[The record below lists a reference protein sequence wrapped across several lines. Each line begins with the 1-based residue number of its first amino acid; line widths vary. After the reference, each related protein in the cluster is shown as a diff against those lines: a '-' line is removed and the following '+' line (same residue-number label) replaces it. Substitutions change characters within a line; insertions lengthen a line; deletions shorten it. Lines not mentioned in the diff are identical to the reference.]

1 MVQKAAFH
9 RDSDESVGEGVLSL
23 TNTLRGFAEAIKT
36 NHTNLRALLSSHS
49 ELPKEGDL
57 IAEISKQ
64 KDNFAFSPS
73 ASEDSI
79 NVSKSGKHPVQPGLK
94 RYKAMRAAS
103 EINATIL
110 GFEEQEARCVELLA
124 SMRDVI
130 SLYRLQTAS
139 RSYRITLNM
148 AKLAYLSQN
157 YSRATAFFA
166 ILFLPGIWT
175 SVFFASGATGSVRTS
190 PVAWVSVTIPLT
202 FVVLA
207 VLMVL
212 WRYPTIEERI
222 RELVDASLSLFTTKK
237 QPKTAMPS
245 NDEWELNRVS

>member
-1 MVQKAAFH
+1 MAEMSRQMDKFA
-9 RDSDESVGEGVLSL
+9 LSPAD
-23 TNTLRGFAEAIKT
+23 G
-36 NHTNLRALLSSHS
+36 
-49 ELPKEGDL
+49 
-57 IAEISKQ
+57 
-64 KDNFAFSPS
+64 
-73 ASEDSI
+73 EDSI
-79 NVSKSGKHPVQPGLK
+79 NVNKSGKHPVQPGLK

-124 SMRDVI
+124 SMRDVTT
-130 SLYRLQTAS
+130 LYQLQTVS
-139 RSYRITLNM
+139 RSYRINLNL

-175 SVFFASGATGSVRTS
+175 SVFFASGATGAIRTS
-190 PVAWVSVTIPLT
+190 PVTWIAVTIPLT

-222 RELVDASLSLFTTKK
+222 RELMDAWLSLFTIKK

-245 NDEWELNRVS
+245 NDEWELDRVS